1 MRIAIDARLT
11 YYRQGGIANYIRH
24 IVRELPQLDPHTSY
38 IVLHSRKHAD
48 ALAVPAHAPNVA
60 RAALWTPCHHR
71 LEPYTL
77 SAELIPRRLHL
88 LHSPDFIPPRWGA
101 RRYVIT
107 VHDLNFLHYPRF
119 LTAEARRYY
128 GGQIERA
135 VRQAHHILADSQA
148 TKGDLVDL
156 LGASVEKV
164 TVHML
169 GVEDV
174 FIPQP
179 PQTVRKAL
187 APFDLPAGYI
197 LFVGTF
203 EPRKNLPGLLHAY
216 RHLIGDLPDA
226 PPLVLAGR
234 RGWLYEETFDAVN
247 KLGLSARVRWL
258 EDVPQSLL
266 PALYSGASMLVIPS
280 FYEGFG
286 LPALEAM
293 ACGTPTVVSDR
304 ASLPEVVGPAGF
316 LVDPDD
322 VGSIAHGLHAL
333 LTDSALRGRLVSA
346 GLRRA
351 RAFTW
356 RRTAEVVLGV
366 YRAVLATL

>member
-1 MRIAIDARLT
+1 MHIVIDARLA

-24 IVRELPQLDPHTSY
+24 LVRELPPLDPDTSY
-38 IVLHSRKHAD
+38 TVLHSRKHTA
-48 ALAVPAHAPNVA
+48 ALAAPPYAPNVV

-71 LEPYTL
+71 LEPYAL
-77 SAELIPRRLHL
+77 SAELLPRRLDL
-88 LHSPDFIPPRWGA
+88 LHSPDSIPPRWGA

-128 GGQIERA
+128 NGQIARA

-148 TKGDLVDL
+148 TKADLVDL
-156 LGASVEKV
+156 LGVPAEKV

-169 GVEDV
+169 GVEEV
-174 FIPQP
+174 FTPQP
-179 PQTVRKAL
+179 LAAVEKAL
-187 APFDLPAGYI
+187 AQFALPAGYI

-203 EPRKNLPGLLHAY
+203 EPRKNLPGLLQAY
-216 RHLIGDLPDA
+216 RRLADDLPDA

-234 RGWLYEETFDAVN
+234 RGWLYDETFAEVGR
-247 KLGLSARVRWL
+247 LGLSARVRWL

-266 PALYSGASMLVIPS
+266 PALYSGASVFVMPS

-293 ACGTPTVVSDR
+293 ACGTPAVVSDR

-322 VGSIAHGLHAL
+322 VESIAHGLRAV
-333 LTDSALRGRLVSA
+333 LTDSALRGQLIGA
-346 GLRRA
+346 GLMRA
-351 RAFTW
+351 HTFTW

-366 YRAVLATL
+366 YRAVLSTL